1 MKTLGL
7 LGGMSWQSTVPYYQL
22 INRRV
27 AERLGGFHSARLLLF
42 SVDFADVEALMRS
55 GRWDE
60 AGELLAGAA
69 GRLEAGGAE
78 LVVLCTNTLHRVAP
92 RIERAIGVPFL
103 HIVDVTA
110 AAISRAG
117 VRQVGL
123 LATRFTM
130 EDGFYVDRLA
140 ARGVETLV
148 PGPAERELLH
158 RIIFDELVH
167 GTVTEASRRAVR
179 EMALK
184 LVDRGVGGVIL
195 GCTELPMALSG
206 PDVPVPLFDTTTL
219 HALAAADRALEDR
232 CSGVR

>member
-22 INRRV
+22 INRRI

-60 AGELLAGAA
+60 AGDLLAGAA

-78 LVVLCTNTLHRVAP
+78 LIVLCTNTLHRVAA
-92 RIERAIGVPFL
+92 RIERAVGVPFL
-103 HIVDVTA
+103 HLVDVTA

-117 VRQVGL
+117 VRRVGL

-179 EMALK
+179 EMALR

-206 PDVPVPLFDTTTL
+206 PDVPVPVFDTTTL
-219 HALAAADRALEDR
+219 HALAAADRALED
-232 CSGVR
+232 